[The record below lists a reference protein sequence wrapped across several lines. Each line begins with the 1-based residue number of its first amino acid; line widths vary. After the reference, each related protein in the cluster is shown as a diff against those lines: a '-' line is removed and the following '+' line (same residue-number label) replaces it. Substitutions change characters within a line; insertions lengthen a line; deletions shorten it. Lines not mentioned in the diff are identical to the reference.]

1 MSRFGLILIV
11 LLLLIIG
18 GVVLLST
25 VDTEVDPTTV
35 EKAMLNEA
43 DAK

>member
-11 LLLLIIG
+11 LLLLIAG
-18 GVVLLST
+18 GAVFLST
-25 VDTEVDPTTV
+25 VDTEVQPTTV

-43 DAK
+43 DAQ

>member
-1 MSRFGLILIV
+1 MSRFGIIIIV

-18 GVVLLST
+18 GIVLLST
-25 VDTEVDPTTV
+25 VDTEVPPTTV

-43 DAK
+43 EAK